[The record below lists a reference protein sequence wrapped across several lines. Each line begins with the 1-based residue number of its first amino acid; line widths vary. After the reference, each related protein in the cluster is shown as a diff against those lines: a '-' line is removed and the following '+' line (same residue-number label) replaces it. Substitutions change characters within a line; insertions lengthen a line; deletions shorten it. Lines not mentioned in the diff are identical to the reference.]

1 MYGLVVENSWDVLN
15 NQKSFGSAVDKN
27 VTVTEFKYPFK
38 KSISDNA
45 LTILFWLH
53 QDFYEKWW
61 IEWKLSKL
69 EFSTKTADSATEC
82 FFANKPQE

>member
-27 VTVTEFKYPFK
+27 VNVTEFKYPFK

-45 LTILFWLH
+45 LIYCFDYIKTF
-53 QDFYEKWW
+53 
-61 IEWKLSKL
+61 
-69 EFSTKTADSATEC
+69 TKNDE
-82 FFANKPQE
+82 